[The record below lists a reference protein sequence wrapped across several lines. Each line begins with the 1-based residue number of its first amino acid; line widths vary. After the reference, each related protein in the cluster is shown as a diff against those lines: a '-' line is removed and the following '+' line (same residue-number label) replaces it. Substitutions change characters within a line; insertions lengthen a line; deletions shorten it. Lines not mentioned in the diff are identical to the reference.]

1 LDIQAII
8 NSLSPEEKVLF
19 QADLRLKNKRKDVKN
34 ITLYKLL
41 LKNEPFHKLD
51 KTLYGKPSR
60 NAFHGLSKRLQ
71 DNLID
76 FIAVY
81 NFETETSQEFATL
94 KLLLTARVLY
104 ERDQSKVAFKIINKA
119 QAKAQK
125 HELFSILGEI
135 YHTQIQYAHLHPEVV
150 LDDLIKAFNHNQELH
165 RQQENLNLAT
175 AYIKQQLQQASL
187 LDNSNNLD
195 ILQHTF
201 EKFKISINTSLSIK
215 SFYQI
220 LDLINSTAHLE
231 HNFTEALPYIQ
242 RIYGQLQ
249 TKTNIN
255 KHRFYHIQ
263 ILYYLANAYFRNK
276 AFDQSEQFLKQM
288 EEQLLAE
295 KEKYNMRFR
304 ESYLLIKS
312 LNLNYTGKATE
323 AIFLL
328 EQHFETTSGS
338 KAENPDLLLCLITYY
353 AQQENYRLAWKSI
366 TMFRHTDTWYRKKMG
381 IDWVIK
387 KELIG
392 MIIHLEL
399 EHISLVE
406 SLINRFKRAHKM
418 LLKQDQQI
426 ARFFELLQRIYFK
439 PEIVKTN
446 TFKEQ
451 LKTHFADTTGR
462 SSDVFMIS
470 YFAWLKAK
478 NENRALYPMTL
489 ELIQNKS

>member
-1 LDIQAII
+1 MDIQAII
-8 NSLSPEEKVLF
+8 NTLSPEEKVLF

-41 LKNEPFHKLD
+41 LKNEIPLHKLD
-51 KTLYGKPSR
+51 EVVYGKPSR

-81 NFETETSQEFATL
+81 NFETETSQEFDTL

-104 ERDQSKVAFKIINKA
+104 ERDQPKVACKIINKA
-119 QAKAQK
+119 QVKAQE

-135 YHTQIQYAHLHPEVV
+135 YHTQIQYAHLHPEVI
-150 LDDLIKAFNHNQELH
+150 LEDLIKAFNHNQELH
-165 RQQENLNLAT
+165 RQQENLNLAA

-187 LDNSNNLD
+187 LDNSHNLD
-195 ILQHTF
+195 ILQHIF
-201 EKFKISINTSLSIK
+201 EKFQISINTSLSIK

-231 HNFTEALPYIQ
+231 HNFAEALPFIQ
-242 RIYGQLQ
+242 RIYRQLRA
-249 TKTNIN
+249 KTNIN

-263 ILYYLANAYFRNK
+263 ILYFLANAYFRNK
-276 AFDQSEQFLKQM
+276 AFKESEQFLTQM
-288 EEQLLAE
+288 HEQLLAE
-295 KEKYNMRFR
+295 KEKYNVRFR

-312 LNLNYTGKATE
+312 LNLNYTGKAIE
-323 AIFLL
+323 AVHLL
-328 EQHFETTSGS
+328 EEHFETSGS
-338 KAENPDLLLCLITYY
+338 KTENPDLLLCLITFY
-353 AQQENYRLAWKSI
+353 AQQENYKLAWKSI
-366 TMFRHTDTWYRKKMG
+366 TKFRHTDNWYRKKMG

-399 EHISLVE
+399 GHIGLVE
-406 SLINRFKRAHKM
+406 SLINRFKRANKM
-418 LLKQDQQI
+418 LLKQDKQI
-426 ARFFELLQRIYFK
+426 ARFFDLLQKIYLK
-439 PEIVKTN
+439 PEIVKTD
-446 TFKEQ
+446 TFKSQ
-451 LKTHFADTTGR
+451 LKTHFTDTTGR

-478 NENRALYPMTL
+478 NENRALYPITL
-489 ELIQNKS
+489 KLIQNKS